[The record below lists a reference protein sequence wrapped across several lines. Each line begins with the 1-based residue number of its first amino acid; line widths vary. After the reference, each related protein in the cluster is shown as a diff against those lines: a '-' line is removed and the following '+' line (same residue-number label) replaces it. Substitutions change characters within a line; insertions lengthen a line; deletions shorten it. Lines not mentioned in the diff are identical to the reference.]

1 MQNQSYIPALKF
13 HWLTNIYDSLIS
25 TFMPEKEFKN
35 AIIINANIQDNFKVL
50 DFGIGTATLSLMAY
64 QSNSY
69 ARYIGIDIDDNI
81 LKLAHNKISNSQA
94 KIELVQYQGGKIPFD
109 DDSFDRII
117 SSLVFHHLTDNQK
130 LVAFQEFYRVLKPNG
145 EVHIA
150 DWGRANNKI
159 MKGLFHIVQLL
170 DGYDTTTANVDG
182 KLPEIIKSAGFHN
195 VDIKKHFNT
204 ILGTLEIFKITK

>member
-117 SSLVFHHLTDNQK
+117 SSLVIHHLSDNQK
-130 LVAFQEFYRVLKPNG
+130 LSAFKEFNRILKPTG
-145 EVHIA
+145 EIHIA

-195 VDIKKHFNT
+195 VEIKKHFNT

>member
-1 MQNQSYIPALKF
+1 MQNQSYVPALKF

>member
-35 AIIINANIQDNFKVL
+35 AIINNANIQDNFKVL
-50 DFGIGTATLSLMAY
+50 DFGIGTATLSIMAY
-64 QSNSY
+64 HNRPNATFY
-69 ARYIGIDIDDNI
+69 GLDIDDKILEIAKKKITSSNI
-81 LKLAHNKISNSQA
+81 PIDLIKYN
-94 KIELVQYQGGKIPFD
+94 GGILPFD
-109 DDSFDRII
+109 NSSFDRII
-117 SSLVFHHLTDNQK
+117 SSLVIHHLSDNQK
-130 LVAFQEFYRVLKPNG
+130 LSAFKEFNRILKPTG
-145 EVHIA
+145 EIHIA

-195 VDIKKHFNT
+195 VEIKKHFNT